1 MTLAR
6 MEPVKNQKNSKID
19 LQQVVAPERRLTK
32 ARRTANLGGKLSQTK
47 ARMLPSSEPPQ
58 APSEPPRAASE
69 PPQAPPEQLPSDK
82 DVLQLHRWLAIFLKV
97 SIAAGALLLLVRGNY
112 QPALESL
119 VIMCITFLPLTVARY
134 LHLRVPLEFDTIAVI
149 FIYMSLYLGEV
160 NDFYAR
166 FWWWDLALHGSSGF
180 LLGITGFFL
189 VYLLNQDKKAN
200 LHLTPGFIALFA
212 FMFSQG
218 LGSLW
223 EIFEFSMDQVFGLNM
238 QKSGLVDTMW
248 DLIINASAAMT
259 ISLLG
264 YGYLKSPRVD
274 SFLER
279 AILRFILDNP
289 TVFRKRKKPLPPR

>member
-1 MTLAR
+1 
-6 MEPVKNQKNSKID
+6 VKNQKNSKID
-19 LQQVVAPERRLTK
+19 LQQVGPPTRRLTK
-32 ARRTANLGGKLSQTK
+32 ARGAVNLDGKLPQAK
-47 ARMLPSSEPPQ
+47 ARMLPADSERSPELTPPCPPQ
-58 APSEPPRAASE
+58 DQR
-69 PPQAPPEQLPSDK
+69 
-82 DVLQLHRWLAIFLKV
+82 VLELHRWIAIFLKA
-97 SIAAGALLLLVRGNY
+97 SIAAGAVLLLIRGNY
-112 QPALESL
+112 QAALESL

-134 LHLRVPLEFDTIAVI
+134 LHLRVPLEFDTVAVI

-166 FWWWDLALHGSSGF
+166 FWWWDLVLHGSSGF

-212 FMFSQG
+212 FTFSQG

-223 EIFEFSMDQVFGLNM
+223 EIFEFTMDQVFGLNM

-264 YGYLKSPRVD
+264 YGYMKSPTAD

-279 AILRFILDNP
+279 AIDRFIRDNP
-289 TVFRKRKKPLPPR
+289 RVFRNRKKPPPAL

>member
-1 MTLAR
+1 
-6 MEPVKNQKNSKID
+6 
-19 LQQVVAPERRLTK
+19 
-32 ARRTANLGGKLSQTK
+32 
-47 ARMLPSSEPPQ
+47 MLPSSELP
-58 APSEPPRAASE
+58 PSEKPPSAL
-69 PPQAPPEQLPSDK
+69 PEQLTTDR
-82 DVLQLHRWLAIFLKV
+82 DALQLHRWLAMFLKV

-112 QPALESL
+112 QAALESL
-119 VIMCITFLPLTVARY
+119 MIMCITFLPLTVARY

-223 EIFEFSMDQVFGLNM
+223 EIFEFSMDQLFGLNM

-248 DLIINASAAMT
+248 DLIINASAAMA

-264 YGYLKSPRVD
+264 YGYMKSPRVD

-279 AILRFILDNP
+279 AILRFIRDNP
-289 TVFRKRKKPLPPR
+289 RVFRHRKKAPPAP